1 MHGPSESLASES
13 VTASLPQPGW
23 HIERF
28 PARQCHGDAARP
40 FQVSSWIEAA
50 SRVPVRSFH
59 STWTATWTLHWWQS
73 PSTLVRVK
81 SELPSLAKKGLHGK
95 IQAYRIVLPPQSPAT
110 ELVAVTD
117 SNPARGK
124 PGKAQ
129 RPVPLSLSE
138 PLLRLPWASQA
149 LRNLDKGT
157 PAPGHCQCGAAHL
170 ET

>member
-1 MHGPSESLASES
+1 MAKFKHTG
-13 VTASLPQPGW
+13 LP
-23 HIERF
+23 
-28 PARQCHGDAARP
+28 
-40 FQVSSWIEAA
+40 
-50 SRVPVRSFH
+50 
-59 STWTATWTLHWWQS
+59 
-73 PSTLVRVK
+73 
-81 SELPSLAKKGLHGK
+81 
-95 IQAYRIVLPPQSPAT
+95 VLPPQSPAT

-117 SNPARGK
+117 SNPTR
-124 PGKAQ
+124 GKAQ